1 MESPP
6 KVFISH
12 ASEDKERFVLRFAE
26 RLRARGVDAWLD
38 RWEML
43 PGDSLVDK
51 IFEEGI
57 KNAQAMIVVL
67 SSVSV
72 NKRWVREELNAGMV
86 KKISDSTKLI
96 PVLID
101 QCEAPEALQ
110 STVWERIPNLDSYDA
125 EFERILGA
133 IFSVTAKPAIG
144 PPPAYARVELPPTG
158 DLTRTDTLVL
168 KSACEK
174 SIQKGVDWIT
184 LQDISSDL
192 SALGISSDQAHDAI
206 EVLDEAFLIEA
217 QHQIGGRPDFF
228 RITPHGFE
236 SFAEAFMPEFPSTVD
251 RTLLAIVN
259 RDLLTNDAIAAHLA
273 MPMVIIDYA
282 LDTLANRGF
291 IKVAKTMGGGAH
303 VHDIT
308 VRARRAASEIGQ

>member
-1 MESPP
+1 MVTPP

-12 ASEDKERFVLRFAE
+12 ASEDKDRFVLRFAE

-67 SSVSV
+67 SRVSVS
-72 NKRWVREELNAGMV
+72 KRWVREELNAGMV
-86 KKISDSTKLI
+86 KRIADSTKLI
-96 PVLID
+96 PVVID
-101 QCEAPEALQ
+101 ECEVPEALQ
-110 STVWERIPNLDSYDA
+110 STLWERIPNLDSYDA

-133 IFSVTAKPAIG
+133 IFSVTAKPDIG
-144 PPPAYARVELPPTG
+144 PLPAYAEVELPPIA
-158 DLTRTDTLVL
+158 DLNRTDTLLL

-174 SIQKGVDWIT
+174 SIHKGVDWIA
-184 LQDISSDL
+184 LQDISPDL

-217 QHQIGGRPDFF
+217 QHQMGGRPDFF
-228 RITPHGFE
+228 RITTHGFE
-236 SFAEAFMPEFPSTVD
+236 TFAEAFMPEFPSVVD

-259 RDLLTNDAIAAHLA
+259 RDLLTNDAIAAQLA
-273 MPMVIIDYA
+273 IPKVVVDYA
-282 LDTLANRGF
+282 LDALTNGGL

-308 VRARRAASEIGQ
+308 VRARRVASEIGQ